1 MKPNKKIILPLILL
15 AGGGLAL
22 YFIMKNKKKPD
33 ETPAAETPAET
44 PAELPPPQFQ
54 VNPEKIVGA
63 AKKVIAGIKKFKNKR
78 NAAKAK

>member
-1 MKPNKKIILPLILL
+1 MKTNKKFILPLILL

-22 YFIMKNKKKPD
+22 YFIMQKKKKPD
-33 ETPAAETPAET
+33 ETPAAET

-54 VNPEKIVGA
+54 VNPEKIVSA

-78 NAAKAK
+78 DAAKAK